1 MSILM
6 TAWIGLDPDP
16 ALGYLTGMDPTQQA
30 RFKPL
35 NAGQFVNQRPDRALA

>member
-35 NAGQFVNQRPDRALA
+35 KFVNQRPDRALA